1 MATINP
7 FQGPINYSVD
17 VQSPFEAA
25 LGGFKLGAAGTEM
38 QQVQQKRAADIEA
51 LRLKNQKQLTY
62 STGLTEFFK
71 KPPAERKYG
80 DLENLF
86 AIAEPEQITNL
97 QNITKTMDANK
108 LEASKRQTGQLLVAF
123 EADPKAGKAMLQQR
137 FDAETDPNQKAALK
151 TILDIADL
159 NPDRAANLLEL
170 QGAEAFGK
178 SWYEGITAVRE
189 QRRVEKRE
197 PSTLAE
203 LENKAFESGIAVE
216 FARPK
221 AEAELAKLKAEKLA
235 PSVQEALDYENLT
248 PEQQKTFSSLQIAKK
263 PAGAVTNVNV
273 NNLEKTAEGEL
284 GKLLPDLYNQANSA
298 ATQLTDLPRYRKAL
312 GAAITG
318 PLANLR
324 LDANR
329 IGDALGF
336 TGDKK
341 VNATRELIQGLAE
354 MGLKSR
360 SMLTGQGAITDS
372 EQALLLKARSGDI
385 TFSKGELDVIFNVA
399 ERAANAQYSKS
410 KKLLSSAATKSPTAQ
425 MFLDNVEALPNA
437 PPEASGN
444 TVKVGGQTYTRP
456 AEFTDEQ
463 WNAYKKSMGL

>member
-38 QQVQQKRAADIEA
+38 QQVQQKRAADTEA

-123 EADPKAGKAMLQQR
+123 EADPKAGKVMLQQR

-197 PSTLAE
+197 PATLAE
-203 LENKAFESGIAVE
+203 LENKAVESGIAAE

-235 PSVQEALDYENLT
+235 PSVQ
-248 PEQQKTFSSLQIAKK
+248 
-263 PAGAVTNVNV
+263 
-273 NNLEKTAEGEL
+273 
-284 GKLLPDLYNQANSA
+284 
-298 ATQLTDLPRYRKAL
+298 
-312 GAAITG
+312 
-318 PLANLR
+318 
-324 LDANR
+324 
-329 IGDALGF
+329 
-336 TGDKK
+336 
-341 VNATRELIQGLAE
+341 
-354 MGLKSR
+354 
-360 SMLTGQGAITDS
+360 
-372 EQALLLKARSGDI
+372 
-385 TFSKGELDVIFNVA
+385 
-399 ERAANAQYSKS
+399 
-410 KKLLSSAATKSPTAQ
+410 
-425 MFLDNVEALPNA
+425 
-437 PPEASGN
+437 
-444 TVKVGGQTYTRP
+444 
-456 AEFTDEQ
+456 
-463 WNAYKKSMGL
+463 